1 MNELFGATYG
11 EDGGGEFSEPCDE
24 ILASDRVSILSRR
37 PSVDGAVQ
45 CANFLRNV
53 SFTASELSKLR
64 RRLAM
69 ETFSTMLFR
78 LPATAGEFMSRR
90 KNNYAKMSFACVQ
103 VFLQIPSV
111 QIRGIRRVRI
121 FSFFGSRS
129 NFANKFFLYISVCRH
144 RAIVR
149 TPGIVCACSRIRRI
163 RENASC
169 KCASC
174 QLSVRRFSR

>member
-11 EDGGGEFSEPCDE
+11 EDGGGELSEPCDE

-78 LPATAGEFMSRR
+78 RPATAGEFMCRAEKTIMQRCPLLAYKCSYKYPPSR
-90 KNNYAKMSFACVQ
+90 
-103 VFLQIPSV
+103 
-111 QIRGIRRVRI
+111 
-121 FSFFGSRS
+121 
-129 NFANKFFLYISVCRH
+129 
-144 RAIVR
+144 
-149 TPGIVCACSRIRRI
+149 
-163 RENASC
+163 
-169 KCASC
+169 
-174 QLSVRRFSR
+174 